1 MKNNKKHARGDTIA
15 DDLKKKL
22 EKMLDVEINAV
33 EEEDDTIHIDL
44 DTENI
49 GKAIGHAGANIRAAE
64 KVIGRKIEVI
74 KEDEE

>member
-1 MKNNKKHARGDTIA
+1 
-15 DDLKKKL
+15 
-22 EKMLDVEINAV
+22 MLDVEINAV
-33 EEEDDTIHIDL
+33 EEEDDTIHLDL

-64 KVIGRKIEVI
+64 KIIGKKIEVI